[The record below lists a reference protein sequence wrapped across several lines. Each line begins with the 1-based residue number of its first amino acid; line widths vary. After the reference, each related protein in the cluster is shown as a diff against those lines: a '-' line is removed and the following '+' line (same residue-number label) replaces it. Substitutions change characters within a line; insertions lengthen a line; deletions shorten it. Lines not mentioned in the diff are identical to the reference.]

1 MQEGND
7 PIHTCLLSVK
17 SAMMS
22 TGGFS
27 KGSFIQQNMEVIL
40 TFATGMERCV
50 FGQGICVCVFFSAIA
65 RNEILLVA
73 ISCFIFSILKVSKL
87 RVPHFL

>member
-50 FGQGICVCVFFSAIA
+50 FGQGICVCVFF
-65 RNEILLVA
+65 LVQLHEMKYFWLQFPA
-73 ISCFIFSILKVSKL
+73 SSSPSSRLAS
-87 RVPHFL
+87 